1 MSETNMATAIIPRSD
16 QMNADDLLAGLI
28 TITITGVTIR
38 GGQEQPVSI
47 HFEGDN
53 GKPWKPCKSMSR
65 VLVWAWG
72 ADANNYKGRSVTL
85 YCDPTVKWGG
95 MAVGGIRISHLSHI
109 AEPITMALTA
119 TKGSR
124 KPFTVQ
130 PLIIEEKPDWR
141 AEIEKAGTLA
151 ELASTWKRIPKD
163 RQSTFVAD
171 KDARKEVL
179 SHVNAS

>member
-1 MSETNMATAIIPRSD
+1 MRQAIIPRSD
-16 QMNADDLLAGLI
+16 QLNADDLLAGPI
-28 TITITGVTIR
+28 TITVTSVSIR

-53 GKPWKPCKSMSR
+53 GKPYKPCKSMSR

-72 ADANNYKGRSVTL
+72 ADASLYAGRSMTL

-95 MAVGGIRISHLSHI
+95 MAVGGIRISELSHI

-124 KPFTVQ
+124 KPFTVR
-130 PLIIEEKPDWR
+130 PLVAPVAKDWQ
-141 AEIEKAGTLA
+141 AEISKAETLA
-151 ELASTWKRIPKD
+151 DLSAVWKRIPKTE
-163 RQSTFVAD
+163 QSTFAAE
-171 KDARKEVL
+171 KDARKEAL
-179 SHVNAS
+179 QHVNPS

>member
-1 MSETNMATAIIPRSD
+1 MSDDMRQAIIPKSD
-16 QMNADDLLAGLI
+16 QLNADDLLAGPI
-28 TITITGVTIR
+28 TITVTEVSIR

-47 HFEGDN
+47 HFDGDN

-72 ADANNYKGRSVTL
+72 ADASKYADRSATL

-151 ELASTWKRIPKD
+151 ELSSTWKRIPKEH
-163 RQSTFVAD
+163 QSTFAAD